1 MTVIEVFIARNQR
14 KHSLPKHV
22 RKRVFHFAG
31 LSNIE
36 RGQSFSRSARQAEL
50 VIKFLHKKQPT
61 IAADIA
67 AIEVEFYFSP
77 CRTLKERT

>member
-61 IAADIA
+61 IAVDSA
-67 AIEVEFYFSP
+67 AIEVEFNFSA
-77 CRTLKERT
+77 